1 MNVIDILRATAA
13 RAAHRSLDF
22 CPKALSPTECIK
34 SRGSSC
40 TLSVKSSSLNGFTCD
55 VVKDSR
61 METICSSIH
70 VAVGCI
76 GLGSGCL
83 SSRNLGQSFLM
94 YHQWFHP
101 GSEDLW
107 QSSWTKASRQ
117 LLPFPPSSS
126 WKNCGQWKHR
136 PLYLFLVVE
145 S

>member
-61 METICSSIH
+61 METVIIYM
-70 VAVGCI
+70 
-76 GLGSGCL
+76 
-83 SSRNLGQSFLM
+83 F
-94 YHQWFHP
+94 
-101 GSEDLW
+101 
-107 QSSWTKASRQ
+107 
-117 LLPFPPSSS
+117 
-126 WKNCGQWKHR
+126 
-136 PLYLFLVVE
+136 
-145 S
+145 